1 MGKDFRPAP
10 DICFQRICNRQ
21 SRLCLLSEDYIK
33 KLAMILIEEM
43 VLANGLHLNI
53 FDCSRE
59 IAADT
64 VKVEVVFKADIALR
78 ESYFSAADDCRL
90 VKDIFGDQLTYEYK
104 MERTFVPKDNGEAV
118 RAELINTFKENS
130 LGYVAADNF
139 AQKFCLAGLR
149 NIRKNHYNYQRCQ
162 ETKT

>member
-1 MGKDFRPAP
+1 
-10 DICFQRICNRQ
+10 
-21 SRLCLLSEDYIK
+21 
-33 KLAMILIEEM
+33 MILIEEII
-43 VLANGLHLNI
+43 LANGLHLNI

-90 VKDIFGDQLTYEYK
+90 VRDIFGDQLTYEYK
-104 MERTFVPKDNGEAV
+104 MERTFVPGENKQAI
-118 RAELINTFKENS
+118 RDELINTFKSNS

-139 AQKFCLAGLR
+139 AQKLCLAMLR
-149 NIRKNHYNYQRCQ
+149 DIRKNPYRYQREQ
-162 ETKT
+162 ESKT